1 MFIVSFIAREY
12 NVWYLEANTLLR
24 MIYWMKNEDPVMNK
38 CEVSCLMATNCLLI
52 RYKSGTFGKLGI
64 IYWSL
69 SQFQKYADD

>member
-52 RYKSGTFGKLGI
+52 LVRKLGI